1 MLARSILITDLSVPA
16 REEVIFKFCQIWVMI
31 KHASFW
37 SGILERFHF
46 DFFQEMVAEVVIF
59 VG

>member
-1 MLARSILITDLSVPA
+1 
-16 REEVIFKFCQIWVMI
+16 MI
-31 KHASFW
+31 KHASCR